1 MSFEQYFNRV
11 SAWEGKAEFLE
22 GDSHVG
28 RGSVSA
34 SVQEG
39 DGVGE
44 VVLRHWRDGAGPD
57 FNATFLQCKTTQ
69 LFI

>member
-1 MSFEQYFNRV
+1 MSVFEHYFNSV

-28 RGSVSA
+28 RSSVSA

-44 VVLRHWRDGAGPD
+44 VVLRHWRDGTRPD
-57 FNATFLQCKTTQ
+57 FDATFLQNK
-69 LFI
+69 